1 MDAKWVH
8 SFFIAYKEK
17 FLMSFLKSVYN
28 RWLVNR
34 QINACDRM
42 LGQYHAHLGPT
53 HAKEVAQ
60 IRHKLLLQR
69 QSCGM

>member
-1 MDAKWVH
+1 MPNGSTH
-8 SFFIAYKEK
+8 FLLLIRRNH
-17 FLMSFLKSVYN
+17 LMSFLKSVYN
-28 RWLVNR
+28 RWLINR

-42 LGQYHAHLGPT
+42 LDQYHTHLGPT